1 MQKFIGGPDSVRLP
15 HMADLLSKDELD
27 ALLGEIQSDG
37 SEDGEA
43 ASADGQEIAE
53 NPAQPA
59 GVGLDLSD
67 GDAPTAGANRENLEM
82 ILNLPVKVQVE
93 IGRARLPVGEI
104 LNLCQGSVVELDHL
118 ASDLL
123 DLTVNERVIAH
134 GEAVVINENFGMRV
148 LEVESVAD
156 RIRKL

>member
-1 MQKFIGGPDSVRLP
+1 
-15 HMADLLSKDELD
+15 MADLLSKDELD

-37 SEDGEA
+37 SEDGGPTP
-43 ASADGQEIAE
+43 ADSQAVAGE
-53 NPAQPA
+53 PAPSA

-67 GDAPTAGANRENLEM
+67 GSESTGGARHENLEM

>member
-1 MQKFIGGPDSVRLP
+1 
-15 HMADLLSKDELD
+15 MADLLSKDELD

-37 SEDGEA
+37 SEDGGA
-43 ASADGQEIAE
+43 TPADSQAVAGE
-53 NPAQPA
+53 PAPSA

-67 GDAPTAGANRENLEM
+67 GSESTGGTRHENLEM